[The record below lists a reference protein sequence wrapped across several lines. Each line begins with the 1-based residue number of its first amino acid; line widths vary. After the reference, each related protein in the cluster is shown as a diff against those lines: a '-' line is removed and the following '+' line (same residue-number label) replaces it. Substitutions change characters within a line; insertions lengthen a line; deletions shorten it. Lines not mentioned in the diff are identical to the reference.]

1 MTHHKWTDDEIGY
14 ITSCKRQ
21 GDMRW
26 EDVVKNLRRPGLSIL
41 DDGTT
46 VEWDGDPDLTCE
58 RVRGAW
64 RRMNKAQAT
73 RPLTEVDVPPVV
85 EQIKGNPKTEDLTDD
100 DLDKYIAG
108 HITQQEIL
116 QKADGY
122 DFSPA
127 ISIDEMDW
135 FCIAYAS
142 DWHIGNTWTQTQLI
156 MEEAD
161 LIARTPHFYFAFG
174 GDDIDGGI
182 PGAPHAG
189 IKNEQAMPVQMQ
201 RLVSGRIARKLGSKM
216 LLACGGCHNRWT
228 HDIADYDFAR
238 QAWKI
243 SECRYLGGGGKYYLN
258 CSGGASYCGVYHHK
272 AVGYSQYNDL
282 HPCVRRALY
291 HEQEADIITIAHHHI
306 IAVGQQMIGERMRYM
321 ARTSTRK
328 HFDRFATSLA
338 ADGKRYPGMDVPVL
352 LLHGTE
358 RKAQWI
364 MGIELAAEILVGLN
378 AK

>member
-1 MTHHKWTDDEIGY
+1 MHKWTEGEDKY
-14 ITSCKRQ
+14 ILECKQKIDAREMTWVEVTQ
-21 GDMRW
+21 QLQHGD
-26 EDVVKNLRRPGLSIL
+26 PGLN
-41 DDGTT
+41 TE
-46 VEWDGDPDLTCE
+46 V
-58 RVRGAW
+58 VRSHW
-64 RRMNKAQAT
+64 RRKLRKGEKPA
-73 RPLTEVDVPPVV
+73 PVV
-85 EQIKGNPKTEDLTDD
+85 ESAVVDMVGVDPPKGNPKTEALTDAD
-100 DLDKYIAG
+100 IDRYIG
-108 HITQQEIL
+108 LQIQQQPIL

-127 ISIDEMDW
+127 IPIYEHGW
-135 FCIAYAS
+135 FAIVYGS

-156 MEEAD
+156 VEEAD
-161 LIARTPHFYFAFG
+161 VIAETPRMYFAFG
-174 GDDIDGGI
+174 GDAEDGGI
-182 PGAPHAG
+182 PGAPHNG
-189 IKNEQAMPVQMQ
+189 IKNEQSMSVHMQ
-201 RLVSGRIARKLGSKM
+201 REVTARIARKLAVKM

-228 HDIADYDFAR
+228 HDIADFDFAR

-243 SECRYLGGGGKYYLN
+243 ADCRYLGGGGKYYLN

-306 IAVGQQMIGERMRYM
+306 IAVGQQVIGEQMRYM

-328 HFDRFATSLA
+328 HFDRYASTLA

-358 RKAQWI
+358 KKAQWI
-364 MGIELAAEILVGLN
+364 MGIKLAAEILSTL
-378 AK
+378 